1 MQFNQP
7 YNRNEFFNFLRT
19 SFLPE
24 DFTQEETQVD
34 NPVKF
39 QYTQQVTRLGECE
52 SLGLVVYEVRHSS
65 MHDAR
70 VGLTKEAFRLL
81 ADVFCERALI
91 FFVPQDDE
99 SNYRFSLI
107 EITLEQKA
115 DSAKV
120 GRKYSN
126 PHRYSY
132 YLGKGI
138 AYYTPNKYLNEAGRV
153 VNIDDLRGRFS
164 VEVLTKAFYQELSDW
179 YAWAVKIVRFPN
191 DLKTEADNEKYNAEA
206 MIRLIT
212 RLIFVWFIKQR
223 HLVPDEFFDEQYIA
237 DNLIKGF
244 SPNAKVTLF
253 GKSEESHYYK
263 GILQNLFFAMLN
275 SPITPEGKDTVSER
289 RFRNGR
295 SDYDNNKLMRHEDL
309 FKNPDLFVKLANKYV
324 PFLNGGLFD
333 CLDDKDKGM
342 YVDAFTDRE
351 NIAKQLI
358 IPDYLFF
365 GEDVGRNIDLSEWYG
380 DAKKKKVSARG
391 IIDILKRYN
400 FTVEE
405 NTPFDQEVSL
415 DPELLGKV
423 FENLLASYNPETQTT
438 ARKQTGSFYT
448 PREIVQYMV
457 DESLIAHLKRTVGDE
472 LETEYRKLTQY
483 TDEPLNLTS
492 EQKKAIMQSLYN
504 CKVLDPACGSG
515 AFPMGMLQ
523 QMVHIL
529 NRIDPNNAQWKDM
542 MLKNAIS
549 ETSDA
554 YQNASDEER
563 AEMVADIER
572 SFNESI
578 NRPDYARKLYLIE
591 NCIYGVDIQPIAI
604 QISKL
609 RFFSSLVVDQKTNNN
624 PVDNFGIRP
633 LPNLEA
639 KFVAANTLIGLE
651 KKEASLFDSAEIKQ
665 KEKELKEAKHRIF
678 GAKTVKTKR
687 KYREKVSELRLGMVN
702 KLNELGFVCK
712 EDHLMLL
719 DWDMFDLNKAA
730 LFFDSE
736 WMFGI
741 SEGFDI
747 VIGNPPYGVSIKED
761 YRKEVVRCL
770 GNVPDY
776 EIYYYFIQA
785 GRNLLVDNGTICYII
800 PNTWLFNTYARR
812 FRETVLEKWNIIEI
826 LDCTKFKIFDAT
838 VLNSIITWQKSPLTI
853 KRETVGYR
861 KTAGSKSFEELISVP
876 REQMNKK
883 DVLLMNQNWGL
894 AFSLDNLTVGIV
906 NKITQS
912 EITIE
917 KVFPEISQ
925 GLIAYDKYRGQS
937 DKLIKSRAY
946 HSFEYREGWKKWLW
960 GEDVKRFVLSWN
972 GQEYI
977 DYCTGIANPR
987 HPRFFTGKR
996 LLVREITN
1004 PSIYATITCEELY
1017 NDPAIIIV
1025 KDNNLYPIEVVLAIL
1040 NSNLATFYHFNHS
1053 PKATKGAFP
1062 KILVQD
1068 IKDFPLPAVTESQK
1082 QTILEL
1088 VDKILSAK
1096 KDNPQANTG
1105 AWETELDR
1113 LVYELYG
1120 LSYDEVLVVD
1130 PKTIIT
1136 RDEYYN
1142 N

>member
-7 YNRNEFFNFLRT
+7 YNRNEFLNFLRT

-483 TDEPLNLTS
+483 TDEPLNLTA

-529 NRIDPNNAQWKDM
+529 NRIDPDNVQWKEM
-542 MLKNAIS
+542 MLNNAIS

-609 RFFSSLVVDQKTNNN
+609 RFFISLVVDQKTNNN

-687 KYREKVSELRLGMVN
+687 KYKERVATLRTEIAEML
-702 KLNELGFVCK
+702 EESGFIANA
-712 EDHLMLL
+712 EAQQLAS
-719 DWDMFDLNKAA
+719 WDMFDQNATSP
-730 LFFDSE
+730 FFDPE
-736 WMFGI
+736 WMFGVGDG
-741 SEGFDI
+741 SDV
-747 VIGNPPYGVSIKED
+747 VIGNPPYVLIQTLNNSTLENKYKKTYSVASYKVD
-761 YRKEVVRCL
+761 L
-770 GNVPDY
+770 FHL
-776 EIYYYFIQA
+776 FIEQ
-785 GRNLLVDNGTICYII
+785 GYNLLNNYGILTYINPTTFLTNNYTQPLRDLLLKKTRIIGIINIVDNVFNASV
-800 PNTWLFNTYARR
+800 NTG
-812 FRETVLEKWNIIEI
+812 IEI
-826 LDCTKFKIFDAT
+826 LQKDIAIDNSLYYYYADLIDSKLSVKLFSSIKQIEYLKAEKHIIQPLELNDKFSLIQKIERKADILKKHASVNFGMQLRNRKIFSNDVVISHNLESLTTYHRKCLTGKDISKFITKWQNRYCYFNEEARCGGCWDENVHNAKNKILVRQVGAFPICGIDKAGYA
-838 VLNSIITWQKSPLTI
+838 VLNSAFMIVCKDFNPFGVLGIINSKLIHFYWSQKFED
-853 KRETVGYR
+853 KR
-861 KTAGSKSFEELISVP
+861 KT
-876 REQMNKK
+876 
-883 DVLLMNQNWGL
+883 
-894 AFSLDNLTVGIV
+894 
-906 NKITQS
+906 
-912 EITIE
+912 
-917 KVFPEISQ
+917 
-925 GLIAYDKYRGQS
+925 
-937 DKLIKSRAY
+937 
-946 HSFEYREGWKKWLW
+946 
-960 GEDVKRFVLSWN
+960 
-972 GQEYI
+972 
-977 DYCTGIANPR
+977 
-987 HPRFFTGKR
+987 
-996 LLVREITN
+996 
-1004 PSIYATITCEELY
+1004 
-1017 NDPAIIIV
+1017 
-1025 KDNNLYPIEVVLAIL
+1025 
-1040 NSNLATFYHFNHS
+1040 
-1053 PKATKGAFP
+1053 FP
-1062 KILVQD
+1062 KI
-1068 IKDFPLPAVTESQK
+1068 KGTY
-1082 QTILEL
+1082 LEL
-1088 VDKILSAK
+1088 LPILAPNDEIIILTNTIIK
-1096 KDNPQANTG
+1096 ALEEDPRADTG
-1105 AWETELDR
+1105 AWEAKIDK

-1120 LSYDEVLVVD
+1120 LTEEEIKMVEG
-1130 PKTIIT
+1130 K
-1136 RDEYYN
+1136 
-1142 N
+1142 